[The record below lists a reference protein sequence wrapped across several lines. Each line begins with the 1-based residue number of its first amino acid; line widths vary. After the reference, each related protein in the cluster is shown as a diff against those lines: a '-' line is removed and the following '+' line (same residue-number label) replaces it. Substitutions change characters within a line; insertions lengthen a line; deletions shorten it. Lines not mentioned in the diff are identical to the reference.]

1 VFCRD
6 EMKHLDVPFY
16 DEERIKTGTPLTVR
30 PSSARAILESDMGKE
45 ATQARRWKQPGLG
58 RSLSK
63 KDSEFAREMLMFP
76 LSIKNPQVR
85 AFPSIVHTPSIIQCA
100 LLETFNFGIVFICH
114 LHIHVALP
122 P

>member
-1 VFCRD
+1 MCY
-6 EMKHLDVPFY
+6 LDVPFY

-45 ATQARRWKQPGLG
+45 ATQTRRWKQPGLG

-76 LSIKNPQVR
+76 LSVKNPQVR
-85 AFPSIVHTPSIIQCA
+85 AFSSI
-100 LLETFNFGIVFICH
+100 
-114 LHIHVALP
+114 LHIP
-122 P
+122 SMF